1 MAVLP
6 KLSLRRVNYEK
17 RGAELGGK
25 VEADDSVQS
34 LPQKQSKNT
43 KVFIINAGKT
53 SCSTPTFKSQELHL
67 NPLLDNTYK
76 VYYLD
81 TASTASY

>member
-1 MAVLP
+1 MAALA

-17 RGAELGGK
+17 RGAEFGEK

-34 LPQKQSKNT
+34 LPQKHSKNT

-53 SCSTPTFKSQELHL
+53 SCSTPTFKRQELHL
-67 NPLLDNTYK
+67 NPLLDNTYE

-81 TASTASY
+81 TASTASS